1 MDEGYF
7 IGLKFVGLI
16 IINTV
21 EGTIPQLHVAKVL
34 SKFTYTQYR
43 LSTADNKKSV
53 KTVTDGRRNQY
64 FESFSA
70 VCQDWDN
77 RVNIV
82 CPCQFLRP

>member
-7 IGLKFVGLI
+7 IGLKFVGLV

-53 KTVTDGRRNQY
+53 KTVTDGRRNQS
-64 FESFSA
+64 SFSA

>member
-1 MDEGYF
+1 M
-7 IGLKFVGLI
+7 GLV

-53 KTVTDGRRNQY
+53 KTVTDGRNQY

-70 VCQDWDN
+70 VCQD
-77 RVNIV
+77 
-82 CPCQFLRP
+82 